1 MRERESEWVSECVCV
16 CVQVDIASGVV
27 VVEQCDLSG
36 ESDAVVRIHNAG
48 TQAVLRGNLIHDSTG
63 AGVVVAA
70 SAAPTLV
77 DNDIRAH
84 QLDGLSLIS
93 LSLSFALSFS
103 LFLSLSVSLSLSNT
117 QTNRSGDQHG
127 WLSDCSRQPHRRL
140 QDDWGTRLS
149 LYPSPSLSLCITRM

>member
-1 MRERESEWVSECVCV
+1 MCVCV

-103 LFLSLSVSLSLSNT
+103 LSF
-117 QTNRSGDQHG
+117 
-127 WLSDCSRQPHRRL
+127 
-140 QDDWGTRLS
+140 
-149 LYPSPSLSLCITRM
+149 SLCLSFSLKHTNKQVW

>member
-1 MRERESEWVSECVCV
+1 MSECV

-84 QLDGLSLIS
+84 QLDGLSLS
-93 LSLSFALSFS
+93 LFLSFS
-103 LFLSLSVSLSLSNT
+103 LFLFLSFSLSLSLI
-117 QTNRSGDQHG
+117 R
-127 WLSDCSRQPHRRL
+127 RQ
-140 QDDWGTRLS
+140 
-149 LYPSPSLSLCITRM
+149 IN

>member
-1 MRERESEWVSECVCV
+1 MSECVCV

-93 LSLSFALSFS
+93 LSLS
-103 LFLSLSVSLSLSNT
+103 LFLSLSFFLSLSLFLSQTHKQTGLVISTGGCPTVQGNRIADCKTTGVLVSLSIPL
-117 QTNRSGDQHG
+117 
-127 WLSDCSRQPHRRL
+127 P
-140 QDDWGTRLS
+140 LS
-149 LYPSPSLSLCITRM
+149 LYVLHVCRQFMYI